1 MTAFLQ
7 LVAMIQGPA
16 FGLVASIPAFI
27 AAYTALERL
36 NELEKLPR
44 EQADMSLVQPSF
56 RIEKITFSDVTFEYE
71 TGRQTLS
78 HANFVFERGKMTALV
93 GETGCGKTTVMRL
106 LLGWYLRNRGR
117 LLYRIINPAFRW
129 LPLSGNG

>member
-1 MTAFLQ
+1 ML
-7 LVAMIQGPA
+7 LSSMKPV
-16 FGLVASIPAFI
+16 
-27 AAYTALERL
+27 
-36 NELEKLPR
+36 
-44 EQADMSLVQPSF
+44 
-56 RIEKITFSDVTFEYE
+56 
-71 TGRQTLS
+71 TLS